1 MPAMF
6 SGKLASMSPHT
17 LFYDD
22 TTLRDGEQA
31 PGVVFTY
38 DQKMKIAQALSRA
51 GVHQIEA
58 GIPAMGGD
66 ELTFLEK
73 LASEDLQASILAW
86 VRSKPEEVESAARCG
101 VDAVAVSA
109 PASDLHIAMSFGGSR
124 AKVVDALRRCIVRG
138 KELGLYVSADAED
151 ASRADPDF
159 LDELIAVAEQEGADR
174 FRFCDTLGILDP
186 KRTYD
191 AIARLARASSL
202 PVEVHMH
209 NDFGLATANTLAAY
223 QAGASWANVTVAGL
237 GERAGN
243 ASLEQVVMALQQLE
257 GVCSQVDLKALRPL
271 AEMVL
276 SAAGIKASPYA
287 PIIGD
292 NVFSHESGIHVDGQI
307 KDKHAYEPFD
317 PQLIGAHRK
326 IVIGKHSGTHA
337 VKAKCD
343 ELGVTLGDD
352 EARAL
357 LARIRKRAMEIKGP
371 LSDAELLALVGR

>member
-1 MPAMF
+1 MF
-6 SGKLASMSPHT
+6 QDRWQGTCPHT

-38 DQKMKIAQALSRA
+38 EEKLKIAQALSRA

-66 ELTFLEK
+66 ELGFLEE
-73 LASEDLQASILAW
+73 LASQNLQASILAW
-86 VRSKPEEVESAARCG
+86 VRARTQEVEAAAMCG
-101 VDAVAVSA
+101 ADAVAISA
-109 PASDLHIAMSFGGSR
+109 PASDIHIATSFGSDR
-124 AKVVDALRRCIVRG
+124 KKVLDSLRRCVARG

-151 ASRADPDF
+151 ASRADPAF
-159 LDELIAVAEQEGADR
+159 LDELIAAAEQEGADR
-174 FRFCDTLGILDP
+174 FRYCDTLGILDP
-186 KRTYD
+186 KRSYEV
-191 AIARLARASSL
+191 ISRLRRASSL
-202 PVEVHMH
+202 PLEVHMH

-223 QAGASWANVTVAGL
+223 HAGASWANVTVAGV

-257 GVCSQVDLKALRPL
+257 GVAAPIDPKSLRPL
-271 AEMVL
+271 AQMVL
-276 SAAGIKASPYA
+276 SAAGIEASPYA
-287 PIIGD
+287 PIIGE

-307 KDKHAYEPFD
+307 KNHRAYEPFD
-317 PQLIGAHRK
+317 PQLIGAHRR

-337 VKAKCD
+337 VKAKYAQ
-343 ELGVTLGDD
+343 LGIDMGDD

-357 LARIRKRAMEIKGP
+357 LERIRKRAMELKGP
-371 LSDAELLALVGR
+371 LSDAELLALKER